1 MKAPILA
8 VRAAIQ
14 HVPDFAT
21 HVPSCVDFS
30 IASSSAKSGLTKE
43 EVAAIKTYTAEC
55 PVYKLLNT
63 ALRSEQRKNIEP
75 WFPYLK
81 LLHIAISK
89 LHPKKGTYCRGIG
102 GNLSSVYPVGSTVVW
117 IIEIFLILAVSTI
130 TSETTTTTSTTKI
143 SSKVTTSKPTT
154 TTTTTPTT
162 TSKSTT
168 KSKVTTT
175 SKPTTTSKATT
186 TSKSKMTSKVT
197 TKSITAKA
205 SKLTTI
211 LKPSSTLASAGLE
224 KSWTLKNQI
233 SVLVIDISANG
244 QRTSTEDVNVLLFI
258 HILTMFPNLRYLN
271 FGPSSIWYQQLSY
284 DAQLSTII
292 SSSLLELHVCLPD
305 LIDCLYLLDG
315 CFNQLRTL
323 HVNITFTMS
332 SNSTINNKE
341 KLPNLRFF
349 SLRSDWD
356 TDCYDKLIVPLLNRM
371 LNLEELNLF
380 LQVTGR
386 QKFVDS
392 EDLKKNII
400 DHMSRLNK
408 FKFSICS
415 TIQLDNELDFP
426 SNENIQK
433 TFRDFKANQIISYV
447 DYFPKARQGQCHIY
461 SYPYKSK
468 NYYKITNSF
477 PGGLFEFVRDISLYD
492 ERPFEHEFFLR
503 ISRSFPYMEKLTLIN
518 RKQQNN
524 KQCRKSKNQNFSI
537 ITYPHLIQ
545 LDLHKTHKDYH
556 RQFLFDITTCLP
568 DNVRVCMDY
577 RLTKKVTHNFRRNI
591 TRNNC
596 SKLSY
601 VFFYYKSE
609 FPEHLKD
616 YFPRARIP

>member
-1 MKAPILA
+1 MEASPLQINDLPDEILMIIFKNMYNTELLYSLLDVDKRLNRIVCDSAFTYRLNLLRLVPSRLIVLTSLSRYFIYPLLDPILN
-8 VRAAIQ
+8 RFCLQILPQ
-14 HVPDFAT
+14 ICDK
-21 HVPSCVDFS
+21 
-30 IASSSAKSGLTKE
+30 IKWLNLESSS
-43 EVAAIKTYTAEC
+43 IKRI
-55 PVYKLLNT
+55 
-63 ALRSEQRKNIEP
+63 LRSANYPALYGFGLYNIEA
-75 WFPYLK
+75 K
-81 LLHIAISK
+81 EAI
-89 LHPKKGTYCRGIG
+89 
-102 GNLSSVYPVGSTVVW
+102 NL
-117 IIEIFLILAVSTI
+117 FFD
-130 TSETTTTTSTTKI
+130 ET
-143 SSKVTTSKPTT
+143 
-154 TTTTTPTT
+154 
-162 TSKSTT
+162 
-168 KSKVTTT
+168 
-175 SKPTTTSKATT
+175 
-186 TSKSKMTSKVT
+186 
-197 TKSITAKA
+197 
-205 SKLTTI
+205 LF
-211 LKPSSTLASAGLE
+211 
-224 KSWTLKNQI
+224 SWTLKNQI
-233 SVLVIDISANG
+233 SALVIDISTNG

-258 HILTMFPNLRYLN
+258 HILTVFPNLRYLN

-284 DAQLSTII
+284 DTQLSTMI

-305 LIDCLYLLDG
+305 LIDCIYLLDG

-323 HVNITFTMS
+323 HVNITYTMS

-349 SLRSDWD
+349 SLRSNWD
-356 TDCYDKLIVPLLNRM
+356 TDCYDELIVPLLNRM

-392 EDLKKNII
+392 KDLKKNII
-400 DHMSRLNK
+400 DHMPRLNK

-415 TIQLDNELDFP
+415 TIQLDTELDFP

-433 TFRDFKANQIISYV
+433 TFRNFKDNQIISYV

-461 SYPYKSK
+461 SYPYKLK
-468 NYYKITNSF
+468 NYDKITNNF
-477 PGGLFEFVRDISLYD
+477 PGGLFKFVRDVSLYD

-503 ISRSFPYMEKLTLIN
+503 ISRSFPYMEKLTLVN

-537 ITYPHLIQ
+537 ITYPHLIE

-568 DNVRVCMDY
+568 DNVRVCVDY
-577 RLTKKVTHNFRRNI
+577 RLMKKVTHNFRRNI

-596 SKLSY
+596 SKISY

>member
-1 MKAPILA
+1 MEASPLQINDLPDEILMIIFKNMYNTELLYSLLDVDKRLNRIVCDSAFTYRLNLLRLVPSRLIVLTSLSRYFIYPLLDPILN
-8 VRAAIQ
+8 RFCLQILPQ
-14 HVPDFAT
+14 ICDK
-21 HVPSCVDFS
+21 
-30 IASSSAKSGLTKE
+30 IKWLNLESSS
-43 EVAAIKTYTAEC
+43 IKRI
-55 PVYKLLNT
+55 
-63 ALRSEQRKNIEP
+63 LRSANYPALYGFGLYNIEA
-75 WFPYLK
+75 K
-81 LLHIAISK
+81 EAI
-89 LHPKKGTYCRGIG
+89 
-102 GNLSSVYPVGSTVVW
+102 NL
-117 IIEIFLILAVSTI
+117 FFD
-130 TSETTTTTSTTKI
+130 ET
-143 SSKVTTSKPTT
+143 
-154 TTTTTPTT
+154 
-162 TSKSTT
+162 
-168 KSKVTTT
+168 
-175 SKPTTTSKATT
+175 
-186 TSKSKMTSKVT
+186 
-197 TKSITAKA
+197 
-205 SKLTTI
+205 LF
-211 LKPSSTLASAGLE
+211 
-224 KSWTLKNQI
+224 SWTLKNQI
-233 SVLVIDISANG
+233 SALVIDISTNG

-258 HILTMFPNLRYLN
+258 HILTVFPNLRYLN

-284 DAQLSTII
+284 DTQLSTMI

-305 LIDCLYLLDG
+305 LIDCIYLLDG

-323 HVNITFTMS
+323 HVNITYTMS

-349 SLRSDWD
+349 SLRSNWD
-356 TDCYDKLIVPLLNRM
+356 TDCYDELIVPLLNRM

-392 EDLKKNII
+392 KDLKKNII
-400 DHMSRLNK
+400 DHMPRLNK

-415 TIQLDNELDFP
+415 TIQLDTELDFP

-433 TFRDFKANQIISYV
+433 TFRNFKDNQIISYV

-461 SYPYKSK
+461 SYPYKLK
-468 NYYKITNSF
+468 NYDKITNNF
-477 PGGLFEFVRDISLYD
+477 PGGLFKFVRDVSLYD

-503 ISRSFPYMEKLTLIN
+503 ISRSFPYMEKLTLVN

-537 ITYPHLIQ
+537 ITYPHLIE

-568 DNVRVCMDY
+568 DNVRVCVDY
-577 RLTKKVTHNFRRNI
+577 RLMKKVTHDFRRNI

-596 SKLSY
+596 SKISY

>member
-1 MKAPILA
+1 MEASPLQINDLPDEILMIIFKNMYNTEVLYSLLDVDKRLNRIVCDSAFTYRLNLLRLVPSHLIVLTSLSRYFIYPLLDPILNWFCLQ
-8 VRAAIQ
+8 ILPQ
-14 HVPDFAT
+14 I
-21 HVPSCVDFS
+21 CNK
-30 IASSSAKSGLTKE
+30 IKWLNLESSS
-43 EVAAIKTYTAEC
+43 IRRI
-55 PVYKLLNT
+55 
-63 ALRSEQRKNIEP
+63 LRSANYPALYGFGLYNIEA
-75 WFPYLK
+75 K
-81 LLHIAISK
+81 EAI
-89 LHPKKGTYCRGIG
+89 
-102 GNLSSVYPVGSTVVW
+102 NLFSD
-117 IIEIFLILAVSTI
+117 
-130 TSETTTTTSTTKI
+130 ETFF
-143 SSKVTTSKPTT
+143 
-154 TTTTTPTT
+154 
-162 TSKSTT
+162 
-168 KSKVTTT
+168 
-175 SKPTTTSKATT
+175 
-186 TSKSKMTSKVT
+186 
-197 TKSITAKA
+197 
-205 SKLTTI
+205 
-211 LKPSSTLASAGLE
+211 
-224 KSWTLKNQI
+224 SWTLKNQI

>member
-224 KSWTLKNQI
+224 KRYNETNKKQKLK
-233 SVLVIDISANG
+233 S
-244 QRTSTEDVNVLLFI
+244 
-258 HILTMFPNLRYLN
+258 H
-271 FGPSSIWYQQLSY
+271 
-284 DAQLSTII
+284 
-292 SSSLLELHVCLPD
+292 
-305 LIDCLYLLDG
+305 
-315 CFNQLRTL
+315 
-323 HVNITFTMS
+323 
-332 SNSTINNKE
+332 
-341 KLPNLRFF
+341 
-349 SLRSDWD
+349 
-356 TDCYDKLIVPLLNRM
+356 
-371 LNLEELNLF
+371 
-380 LQVTGR
+380 
-386 QKFVDS
+386 
-392 EDLKKNII
+392 
-400 DHMSRLNK
+400 
-408 FKFSICS
+408 
-415 TIQLDNELDFP
+415 
-426 SNENIQK
+426 
-433 TFRDFKANQIISYV
+433 
-447 DYFPKARQGQCHIY
+447 
-461 SYPYKSK
+461 
-468 NYYKITNSF
+468 
-477 PGGLFEFVRDISLYD
+477 
-492 ERPFEHEFFLR
+492 
-503 ISRSFPYMEKLTLIN
+503 
-518 RKQQNN
+518 
-524 KQCRKSKNQNFSI
+524 
-537 ITYPHLIQ
+537 
-545 LDLHKTHKDYH
+545 
-556 RQFLFDITTCLP
+556 
-568 DNVRVCMDY
+568 
-577 RLTKKVTHNFRRNI
+577 
-591 TRNNC
+591 
-596 SKLSY
+596 
-601 VFFYYKSE
+601 
-609 FPEHLKD
+609 
-616 YFPRARIP
+616 